1 MIGKT
6 ILNWKIIEFIGAGG
20 MCNVYKAENEDLK
33 GSFASIKCLKEDN
46 YKNEEIRGRFEKE
59 AKKML
64 EFQKNSG
71 SSHQNIVEFKNFKK
85 QEENYYLITEFVE
98 GVTLKKHIDED
109 QGPIPPEKAILIFR
123 QILDACSH
131 MHKYNL
137 FHRDLKPE
145 NIMLKPSGRIKI
157 LDFGIAKNF
166 ENDGKTIEETQA
178 GVLVGTPK
186 YMSPEQVQGNKINL
200 LTDIYSLGLIY
211 YEMLTGEYCYPD
223 AKTLTALSYKIVH
236 ENLPS
241 VQKKLEYLPSYYD
254 KIISKATQKDPSKRA
269 QSCDEL
275 IKMLEKVKDNYPI
288 SITVK
293 LSNLIMA
300 EFSLDGK
307 KETANKL
314 NIDGV
319 IGDSFPLTIYKRG
332 YKKVETNLN
341 VNSFHQTKNLVEIN
355 LKKKF
360 LGIF

>member
-1 MIGKT
+1 MIENT
-6 ILNWKIIEFIGAGG
+6 ILNWKITEMLGAGG
-20 MCNVYKAENEDLK
+20 MCEVYKAENQDMN
-33 GSFASIKCLKEDN
+33 GSFAAIKCLKDEHL
-46 YKNEEIRGRFEKE
+46 KNQDIRARFKEE
-59 AKKML
+59 AKKM
-64 EFQKNSG
+64 ENFQKKAG
-71 SSHQNIVEFKNFKK
+71 STHQNIIEFKNFTKVNDK
-85 QEENYYLITEFVE
+85 DYLITEYVE
-98 GVTLKKHIDED
+98 GVTLKKHIEED

-123 QILDACSH
+123 QILDACSY
-131 MHKYNL
+131 MHKHNL
-137 FHRDLKPE
+137 FHRDLAPD
-145 NIMLKPSGRIKI
+145 NIMLKPSGRVKI
-157 LDFGIAKNF
+157 IDFGIAK
-166 ENDGKTIEETQA
+166 DIEETIVSGKTVA
-178 GVLVGTPK
+178 GFLVGKPK
-186 YMSPEQVQGNKINL
+186 YMSPEQIQGIKINH
-200 LTDIYSLGLIY
+200 LTDIYSLGVVY
-211 YEMLTGEYCYPD
+211 FEMLTGKYCYPG
-223 AKTLTALSYKIVH
+223 TNSLESLTYKVVH

-241 VQKKLEYLPSYYD
+241 VKKTLEYLPSYYD
-254 KIISKATQKDPSKRA
+254 KIISKATHKDPSKRA

-307 KETANKL
+307 KEMANKL
-314 NIDGV
+314 TIEGV

>member
-6 ILNWKIIEFIGAGG
+6 ILNWKTIEKLGAGG
-20 MCNVYKAENEDLK
+20 MCEVYKAENQDMK
-33 GSFASIKCLKEDN
+33 GSYAAIKCLKEEHL
-46 YKNEEIRGRFEKE
+46 KNSDVRNRFRKE
-59 AKKML
+59 ATKML
-64 EFQKNSG
+64 NFQERAG
-71 SSHQNIVEFKNFKK
+71 STHQNIIEFKNFKK
-85 QEENYYLITEFVE
+85 QEDNDFLITEFVE
-98 GVTLKKHIDED
+98 GVTLKKYIEED

-166 ENDGKTIEETQA
+166 ADEDETIEKTQA
-178 GVLVGTPK
+178 GLLVGTPK
-186 YMSPEQVQGNKINL
+186 YMSPDQIQGKQINH
-200 LTDIYSLGLIY
+200 LTDIYSLGVIY
-211 YEMLTGEYCYPD
+211 YEMLTGEYCYPSS
-223 AKTLTALSYKIVH
+223 KTLTQLTYKITN

-241 VQKKLEYLPSYYD
+241 VKKTLEYLPSYYD

-293 LSNLIMA
+293 LSDLIMA
-300 EFSLDGK
+300 EFSINGK
-307 KETANKL
+307 KEMANK
-314 NIDGV
+314 ITIEGV
-319 IGDSFPLTIYKRG
+319 IGDSFPLTISKKR